1 MVSTSEQ
8 MQVPNGTK
16 LGVRRSKRPLLASC
30 IRCNIVWKPPKF
42 GNEVKYKKRL
52 LPRYIH
58 HFKSDLI
65 YNIDHM
71 HISGTEP
78 LSEILR
84 QTELF

>member
-1 MVSTSEQ
+1 MVSTSEK

-16 LGVRRSKRPLLASC
+16 LGVWRSKRPLLASRV
-30 IRCNIVWKPPKF
+30 RCNIVWKPPKF

-52 LPRYIH
+52 LSRYIH

-71 HISGTEP
+71 HILGTEP
-78 LSEILR
+78 LSVILS